1 MLILRYSAASPY
13 ARKARIV
20 AEILGFGAGLELV
33 GADTTNPAD
42 SLREQNPLGKVP
54 TLILDSG
61 ETLYDSRVI
70 CEYFD
75 LLAGGGKLFP
85 AEPAE
90 RIAALTLQALGDGI
104 NDAALLIR
112 YEAMRPENLR
122 SSDWIALQTGK
133 VERALAMLDADPPAG
148 PITIGH
154 VAVAAALGY
163 LDLRFDGAWRA
174 THPALVAWLDA
185 FLREVPAFEATRVA

>member
-1 MLILRYSAASPY
+1 M
-13 ARKARIV
+13 
-20 AEILGFGAGLELV
+20 
-33 GADTTNPAD
+33 
-42 SLREQNPLGKVP
+42 P

-61 ETLYDSRVI
+61 ETIYDSRVI

-75 LLAGGGKLFP
+75 LLAGGGKLVP
-85 AEPAE
+85 ADPAA
-90 RIAALTLQALGDGI
+90 RIAALTLQSLGDGI

-112 YEAMRPENLR
+112 YEVDAAGEFALDPN
-122 SSDWIALQTGK
+122 WIALQTGQD
-133 VERALAMLDADPPAG
+133 RARPRRARTRDPPAG
-148 PITIGH
+148 PVTIGH

-185 FLREVPAFEATRVA
+185 FSREVPAFEATRVA

>member
-1 MLILRYSAASPY
+1 MSILRYSAVSPY
-13 ARKARIV
+13 ARKVRIV
-20 AEILGFGAGLELV
+20 AEFLGFGASVELV

-85 AEPAE
+85 ADLAA
-90 RIAALTLQALGDGI
+90 RVAALTLQSLGDGI

-112 YEAMRPENLR
+112 YESTRPEPLR
-122 SSDWIALQTGK
+122 SSDWIALQAGK
-133 VERALAMLDADPPAG
+133 VERALAALDSAPPAG
-148 PITIGH
+148 PVTIGH

-163 LDLRFDGAWRA
+163 LDLRFDGVWR
-174 THPALVAWLDA
+174 TKHPALVAWLEA
-185 FLREVPAFEATRVA
+185 FSREVPAFEATRVS

>member
-1 MLILRYSAASPY
+1 MPILRYSAASPY

-20 AEILGFGAGLELV
+20 AELLGFGASLDLV

-42 SLREQNPLGKVP
+42 TLREQNPLGKVP
-54 TLILDSG
+54 TLILESG

-85 AEPAE
+85 VDPAA
-90 RIAALTLQALGDGI
+90 RIAALTLQSLGDGI

-112 YEAMRPENLR
+112 YEATRPEPLR
-122 SSDWIALQTGK
+122 SADWIALQAGK
-133 VERALAMLDADPPAG
+133 MERALAALDGDPPAG

-174 THPALVAWLDA
+174 KHPALVAWLDA
-185 FLREVPAFEATRVA
+185 FSDAVPAFEATRVA